1 MLCKLSNDLG
11 GNLHLH
17 LSLFG
22 YQFNNMSLAIFV
34 HKFIIAHKLVHNE
47 FALRERKSK

>member
-1 MLCKLSNDLG
+1 MLIKGFQTSMLCKLG

-17 LSLFG
+17 LCLFG
-22 YQFNNMSLAIFV
+22 YQFNNMSCAIFV

-47 FALRERKSK
+47 FV